1 MIEIDGSLYEG
12 GGQTIRIG
20 VALAV
25 ILRRKTRIFKI
36 RAGRKNPGLGNQHLG
51 SEKSIFLFIFFLI
64 SEILE

>member
-12 GGQTIRIG
+12 GGQIIRIA

-25 ILRRKTRIFKI
+25 VLKRKTKIVKI

-51 SEKSIFLFIFFLI
+51 SEKS
-64 SEILE
+64 

>member
-36 RAGRKNPGLGNQHLG
+36 RAGRQNPGLGNQHLG
-51 SEKSIFLFIFFLI
+51 SEKSIF
-64 SEILE
+64 